1 MSSPRSHQDYLD
13 DEWRAL
19 QAAPLSLRKAKLVAG
34 LIDAHVDR
42 LFHAKSAAGD
52 IIGYRAQ
59 VADRSPALGL
69 IMALCSQR
77 AGVAIALQA
86 VAVPLEDY
94 GALSVEDFMVSLYN
108 DHSVQRLRLT
118 SPDGSS
124 QDMLELIEAALLA
137 LDGL

>member
-1 MSSPRSHQDYLD
+1 
-13 DEWRAL
+13 
-19 QAAPLSLRKAKLVAG
+19 
-34 LIDAHVDR
+34 
-42 LFHAKSAAGD
+42 
-52 IIGYRAQ
+52 
-59 VADRSPALGL
+59 
-69 IMALCSQR
+69 MALCSQR
-77 AGVAIALQA
+77 AGVTMSLEA

-108 DHSVQRLRLT
+108 DHNMQRLRLT